1 VTATPLEFV
10 SIEPSRRCTKGCSFC
25 YNGSSAANTDIWPA
39 DELRVFCID
48 LAANGVRAL
57 SFGGGEPLEY
67 PPMFEL
73 LDALGG
79 VVPRTLTTNGLP
91 LERGSVFERLVGAAP
106 EKVHVSI
113 HAPEN
118 LREVARVVDQ
128 VLALGKAGLR
138 SGVNFLV
145 RGGHLDEATRAAAYL
160 YHAGITPEQITFLP
174 MRGSPLAHEN
184 VTPKELAAV
193 AQSAKFASMT
203 CLRGCEKSRRFA
215 SVAADKT
222 VAWCSYTVS
231 RVRLADLSHAALV
244 AALAGRTAANVLGA
258 AARDD
263 GEEPGDELGLRP
275 CSEESLV
282 PRRSPRTLPIVPG
295 GI

>member
-1 VTATPLEFV
+1 M
-10 SIEPSRRCTKGCSFC
+10 
-25 YNGSSAANTDIWPA
+25 
-39 DELRVFCID
+39 D
-48 LAANGVRAL
+48 LARNGVRAV

-67 PPMFEL
+67 PPIFEL
-73 LDALGG
+73 LEALRG
-79 VVPRTLTTNGLP
+79 VLPRTLTTNGLP
-91 LERGSVFERLVGAAP
+91 LERAAVFEQLVRAAP
-106 EKVHVSI
+106 EKVHVSV

-128 VLALGKAGLR
+128 VLALRKAGLR

-145 RGGHLDEATRAAAYL
+145 RGTHLQAAADAASYM

-174 MRGSPLAHEN
+174 MRGGLGED
-184 VTPKELAAV
+184 VTPKQLAAV

-222 VAWCSYTVS
+222 VAWCSYTVT
-231 RVRLADLSHAALV
+231 RAPLAALSYAALV
-244 AALAGRTAANVLGA
+244 AALGG
-258 AARDD
+258 DPS
-263 GEEPGDELGLRP
+263 GEELGLRP
-275 CSEESLV
+275 CNEASLV
-282 PRRSPRTLPIVPG
+282 VRRAPRRLPVIPD

>member
-1 VTATPLEFV
+1 MHGSRGERRPRALVWWRRTAR
-10 SIEPSRRCTKGCSFC
+10 I
-25 YNGSSAANTDIWPA
+25 PA
-39 DELRVFCID
+39 D
-48 LAANGVRAL
+48 VRA
-57 SFGGGEPLEY
+57 
-67 PPMFEL
+67 
-73 LDALGG
+73 ALRG

-91 LERGSVFERLVGAAP
+91 LERGSVFERLVRAAP

-128 VLALGKAGLR
+128 VLALRQAGLR

-222 VAWCSYTVS
+222 VAWCSYTVT
-231 RVRLADLSHAALV
+231 RAPLAAPSYAALV
-244 AALAGRTAANVLGA
+244 AALAGRVAPSPETDERADAL
-258 AARDD
+258 
-263 GEEPGDELGLRP
+263 GDELGLRP

-282 PRRSPRTLPIVPG
+282 VRRSPRRLPILPR

>member
-1 VTATPLEFV
+1 MTATPLEFV
-10 SIEPSRRCTKGCSFC
+10 SVEPSRRCTKGCSFC
-25 YNGSSAANTDIWPA
+25 YNGSNSANTDIWPV
-39 DELRVFCID
+39 DELRAFCMD
-48 LAANGVRAL
+48 LAANGVRAV

-67 PPMFEL
+67 PPMFDL
-73 LDALGG
+73 LDALRG
-79 VVPRTLTTNGLP
+79 VLPRTLTTNGLP
-91 LERGSVFERLVGAAP
+91 LERAAVFERLVRAAP

-118 LREVARVVDQ
+118 PREVARVVDQ
-128 VLALGKAGLR
+128 VLALQKSGLR
-138 SGVNFLV
+138 SGINFLV
-145 RGGHLDEATRAAAYL
+145 RGGHLDEATRAVTYL
-160 YHAGITPEQITFLP
+160 YHAGIAREQITFLP
-174 MRGSPLAHEN
+174 MRGSPFAHEN

-231 RVRLADLSHAALV
+231 RVPLAGLSYAALV
-244 AALAGRTAANVLGA
+244 AALAGRS
-258 AARDD
+258 RDD
-263 GEEPGDELGLRP
+263 GQEPGEELGLRP
-275 CSEESLV
+275 CAEESLV
-282 PRRSPRTLPIVPG
+282 PRRSPRKLPIVPR